1 MDTDDRRTAARQLLE
16 VLPRVM
22 RQVAAELWR
31 AEPPLAH
38 SHLRALRR
46 LVDGPRN
53 LRELAEDLGVSL
65 PTMSKTVSTL
75 SERGWVSR
83 VEAEHDRR
91 MVRLELTPSGRI
103 ALGRIHARA
112 VRQVSR
118 LLESV
123 SASDGET
130 LLAGLA
136 VLTRALAQEEPAREP
151 AEEISTRP

>member
-1 MDTDDRRTAARQLLE
+1 MDADDRRNAARQLLE

-22 RQVAAELWR
+22 RLVAAELWR
-31 AEPPLAH
+31 ADPPLAP

-53 LRELAEDLGVSL
+53 LSELADELGVSL

-83 VEAEHDRR
+83 GEAEHDRR

-112 VRQVSR
+112 VRQISR

-123 SASDGET
+123 SRSDGEA

-136 VLTRALAQEEPAREP
+136 VLGRALAREEPSRGA
-151 AEEISTRP
+151 AQEIRI

>member
-1 MDTDDRRTAARQLLE
+1 MDADARRSAARQLLE

-22 RQVAAELWR
+22 RLVAAELWR
-31 AEPPLAH
+31 ADPPLAP

-46 LVDGPRN
+46 LVDGSRN
-53 LRELAEDLGVSL
+53 LSELAQELGVSL
-65 PTMSKTVSTL
+65 PTMSKTVSHL

-91 MVRLELTPSGRI
+91 MLCLALTPSGRI

-118 LLESV
+118 LLEPV
-123 SASDGET
+123 SGSDGEA

-136 VLTRALAQEEPAREP
+136 VLGRTLARQEPSHEAGKEIRE
-151 AEEISTRP
+151 